1 MNPSG
6 AEGIRRSACL
16 FVVFFD
22 NLAIAM
28 VIPWLSSIAA
38 HSGAEPG
45 RWVYVLVV
53 NGVFLTI
60 APFFWGRWITPS
72 NAGEVTA
79 MTLVVK
85 ALCTATLVFAF
96 DSWVWLLVNRAISGA
111 MSGTTLATRLW
122 LVTRFPERASRSR
135 CIAAFSMAV
144 SAGIGLGAL
153 LAAPFLWTEG
163 GAVHGIELML
173 IAVAAVLLATSA
185 LAYLLL
191 RDELPQSSNP
201 KAEAP
206 LPSGSGTSGDIGIA
220 DAVATLGAHTLSRVC
235 VCAYPSVL
243 LLVAEQDG
251 RLTEAFVAMLI
262 GLLAFFEIPGQF
274 LVSRLILKFGYRSTG
289 TLFSFLCGV
298 GVAIPFES
306 LAPPAVALSAV
317 LVALMGGSLQS
328 VLGIYLTELKAEKMA
343 PWFGASQGMTGAAR
357 TVAPLAA
364 SLAFSFGTQPAFLV
378 LVVPMLLAFFCI
390 GSIQRDSAIAPDGG

>member
-1 MNPSG
+1 MNLSR
-6 AEGIRRSACL
+6 AEGIRRSVCL
-16 FVVFFD
+16 FVAFFD

-45 RWVYVLVV
+45 RWVHVLVV

-60 APFFWGRWITPS
+60 APFFWGRLITPL
-72 NAGEVTA
+72 NAGKVAAT
-79 MTLVVK
+79 TLIAK

-96 DSWVWLLVNRAISGA
+96 NSWAWLLVNRAISGA

-122 LVTRFPERASRSR
+122 LVTRFPERASRTR
-135 CIAAFSMAV
+135 RIAEFSMAG
-144 SAGIGLGAL
+144 SAGIGLSAL
-153 LAAPFLWTEG
+153 LAAPFLWPEG
-163 GAVHGIELML
+163 GAVHGIKLML
-173 IAVAAVLLATSA
+173 IAVATVLLATSA

-191 RDELPQSSNP
+191 RNKLRRSSNP
-201 KAEAP
+201 KAEARLP
-206 LPSGSGTSGDIGIA
+206 LKNGASQDIGIA

-274 LVSRLILKFGYRSTG
+274 LVPRLILKLGYRSTG
-289 TLFSFLCGV
+289 TLFSFLCGM
-298 GVAIPFES
+298 GVAIPFVS
-306 LAPPAVALSAV
+306 LSPSAVALSAA

-357 TVAPLAA
+357 TAAPLAA
-364 SLAFSFGTQPAFLV
+364 SLAFSFGTQPAFLA
-378 LVVPMLLAFFCI
+378 LVVPMLLALLCF
-390 GSIQRDSAIAPDGG
+390 GSIQRDSAIAPARG